1 LNINQLLRIVSREFS
16 EINNLFLHIN
26 YNALYQIISVDLPRE
41 DVRIGKADSSGYS
54 GKFIVYNNW
63 DKSVAKK
70 IDKKDFKIID
80 KYNPNTKVIDAQVVA
95 GWSKYKG
102 QILHLNSDFS
112 ELYSL
117 SDVDSVYMML
127 IQSFKLLYL
136 KNTGLKR
143 FFGAKL
149 FITKPF
155 SSDYERQEF
164 ESTIQDLKGS
174 ENSSGVLLLEANLES
189 DNLAEHILI
198 QNIDTN
204 IDDTLFQ
211 STEESSARNIR
222 KAFVYLVF
230 Y

>member
-1 LNINQLLRIVSREFS
+1 
-16 EINNLFLHIN
+16 
-26 YNALYQIISVDLPRE
+26 
-41 DVRIGKADSSGYS
+41 
-54 GKFIVYNNW
+54 
-63 DKSVAKK
+63 
-70 IDKKDFKIID
+70 
-80 KYNPNTKVIDAQVVA
+80 
-95 GWSKYKG
+95 
-102 QILHLNSDFS
+102 
-112 ELYSL
+112 
-117 SDVDSVYMML
+117 MML

-136 KNTGLKR
+136 KYWIEKG

-174 ENSSGVLLLEANLES
+174 ENSSVLLLEANLES

-211 STEESSARNIR
+211 STEESSARNV
-222 KAFVYLVF
+222 KHLVYLVF

>member
-1 LNINQLLRIVSREFS
+1 
-16 EINNLFLHIN
+16 
-26 YNALYQIISVDLPRE
+26 
-41 DVRIGKADSSGYS
+41 
-54 GKFIVYNNW
+54 
-63 DKSVAKK
+63 
-70 IDKKDFKIID
+70 
-80 KYNPNTKVIDAQVVA
+80 
-95 GWSKYKG
+95 
-102 QILHLNSDFS
+102 
-112 ELYSL
+112 LYSL
-117 SDVDSVYMML
+117 SDVDSVIYDADSEFQAL
-127 IQSFKLLYL
+127 FKKYWIE
-136 KNTGLKR
+136 KR

-222 KAFVYLVF
+222 KAFCT
-230 Y
+230 

>member
-1 LNINQLLRIVSREFS
+1 VIQVVIVVNLLCIIIGINQLLRKLI
-16 EINNLFLHIN
+16 
-26 YNALYQIISVDLPRE
+26 
-41 DVRIGKADSSGYS
+41 
-54 GKFIVYNNW
+54 
-63 DKSVAKK
+63 
-70 IDKKDFKIID
+70 KKDFKIID

-95 GWSKYKG
+95 GGWSKYKG

-112 ELYSL
+112 ELYS
-117 SDVDSVYMML
+117 SDVDSVIYDADSEF
-127 IQSFKLLYL
+127 QVSFKKYWIE
-136 KNTGLKR
+136 KR

-204 IDDTLFQ
+204 I
-211 STEESSARNIR
+211 
-222 KAFVYLVF
+222 
-230 Y
+230 

>member
-1 LNINQLLRIVSREFS
+1 
-16 EINNLFLHIN
+16 
-26 YNALYQIISVDLPRE
+26 
-41 DVRIGKADSSGYS
+41 
-54 GKFIVYNNW
+54 
-63 DKSVAKK
+63 
-70 IDKKDFKIID
+70 
-80 KYNPNTKVIDAQVVA
+80 
-95 GWSKYKG
+95 
-102 QILHLNSDFS
+102 
-112 ELYSL
+112 
-117 SDVDSVYMML
+117 MML
-127 IQSFKLLYL
+127 IQSFKFLYL
-136 KNTGLKR
+136 KYWIEKR

-222 KAFVYLVF
+222 KAFGVPSILLDSDNSILVILVN

>member
-1 LNINQLLRIVSREFS
+1 L
-16 EINNLFLHIN
+16 
-26 YNALYQIISVDLPRE
+26 
-41 DVRIGKADSSGYS
+41 
-54 GKFIVYNNW
+54 
-63 DKSVAKK
+63 
-70 IDKKDFKIID
+70 
-80 KYNPNTKVIDAQVVA
+80 
-95 GWSKYKG
+95 
-102 QILHLNSDFS
+102 
-112 ELYSL
+112 
-117 SDVDSVYMML
+117 
-127 IQSFKLLYL
+127 
-136 KNTGLKR
+136 R

-155 SSDYERQEF
+155 SSDYEGKNLKVLSRF
-164 ESTIQDLKGS
+164 KGS

-222 KAFVYLVF
+222 KAFGYLVF

>member
-1 LNINQLLRIVSREFS
+1 
-16 EINNLFLHIN
+16 
-26 YNALYQIISVDLPRE
+26 
-41 DVRIGKADSSGYS
+41 
-54 GKFIVYNNW
+54 
-63 DKSVAKK
+63 
-70 IDKKDFKIID
+70 
-80 KYNPNTKVIDAQVVA
+80 
-95 GWSKYKG
+95 
-102 QILHLNSDFS
+102 
-112 ELYSL
+112 
-117 SDVDSVYMML
+117 MML

-136 KNTGLKR
+136 KYWIEKG

-174 ENSSGVLLLEANLES
+174 ENSSVLLLEANLES

-222 KAFVYLVF
+222 KAFGVPSILLEDSDNSIFGNSGELLTQAKQMHWENKAEERSIIIDAFQMLFSNFILILTLVITGQLHQ
-230 Y
+230 